1 MGASMVGNGTSA
13 VMQGQVHWHEGL
25 FLQPHHLQTLQR
37 QVSDAMSMERRFSSA
52 YPYGVIDMRLSQDAM
67 ENMLVRFDQLKVVMP
82 SGLYLDF
89 PGNADLAALDIKR
102 AIQATSQPL
111 TIGLAVPVWQAAR
124 ANTIETRSDT
134 GSQIKRLF
142 RVSEIDRADEN
153 TGENRQPV
161 LVRRI
166 NARLVLSGDDTQDME
181 VLPLARVIRATGDDQ
196 GRPMEDKQFIPPCMF
211 LSGSATLRNL
221 IRDLGNHIET
231 LRRET
236 LTALTRSGVFS
247 RENLRGAQITQLMR
261 LQALNRAAARVPM
274 LVRTPSVTPLTA
286 YLELRDVLGELAA
299 LFPERDVWAVSDY
312 DHDAPGAVFTE
323 IDRRIRSI
331 GLEGAAPIWKVDFQK
346 DGQVLSAEFEEK
358 HVTTPTEYFL
368 GVKTKQDPVA
378 LARLIESQDK
388 FKLMPKSMER
398 LMVLGVKL
406 EEERHPPY
414 ELPSQPGLHYFRL
427 VRADSKTM
435 WDRIVQEKKAA
446 IRWPE
451 GEAFDFSEVS
461 LYMTL
466 PGES

>member
-1 MGASMVGNGTSA
+1 
-13 VMQGQVHWHEGL
+13 MQGQVHWHEGL
-25 FLQPHHLQTLQR
+25 FLQPHHLQCLQR
-37 QVSDAMSMERRFSSA
+37 QWAESASMERRFSMA
-52 YPYGVIDMRLSQDAM
+52 YPYGVIDSRLSQDAM
-67 ENMLVRFDQLKVVMP
+67 ENMLVRFDQLKAVMP
-82 SGLYLDF
+82 SGLYVDV
-89 PGNADLAALDIKR
+89 PGNADLSAMDIKR
-102 AIQATSQPL
+102 ALQATSSPL
-111 TIGLAVPVWQAAR
+111 TIGLAVPVWQTAR
-124 ANTIETRSDT
+124 ANTIETRSGE

-153 TGENRQPV
+153 TGENRQPL

-166 NARLVLSGDDTQDME
+166 NARLVIDGDDTADME
-181 VLPLARVIRATGDDQ
+181 VLPLARVMRSTGDEQ

-211 LSGSATLRNL
+211 LTGSATLRAL
-221 IRDLGNHIET
+221 VRDLGNHLET

-236 LTALTRSGVFS
+236 ITALTRGGAFN
-247 RENLRGAQITQLMR
+247 RENLRGIQISQLMR

-274 LVRTPSVTPLTA
+274 LATTPGVTPLDA

-299 LFPERDVWAVSDY
+299 LFPERDVWDAPRY
-312 DHDAPGAVFTE
+312 DHDNPGSVFVE

-331 GLEGAAPIWKVDFQK
+331 GVEGALPVWKVDFRK
-346 DGQVLSAEFEEK
+346 DGPVLAIDLEDK

-368 GVKTKQDPVA
+368 GIKTKQDPVA
-378 LARLIESQDK
+378 LARLVESQDK

-435 WDRIVQEKKAA
+435 WDRIVSEKKAA

-451 GEAFDFSEVS
+451 GETFDFTEVA
-461 LYMTL
+461 LYMTI
-466 PGES
+466 PGE

>member
-1 MGASMVGNGTSA
+1 MFGNGTSA

-25 FLQPHHLQTLQR
+25 FLQPHHLQTFQR
-37 QVSDAMSMERRFSSA
+37 QISDTLAFERRLGTA
-52 YPYGVIDMRLSQDAM
+52 YPYGVIDVRLSQDAL
-67 ENMLVRFDQLKVVMP
+67 ENMLIRFDQLKLVMP
-82 SGLYLDF
+82 SGLYVDV

-102 AIQATSQPL
+102 ALQATSQPL
-111 TIGLAVPVWQAAR
+111 TVSLAIPVWQAAR
-124 ANTIETRSDT
+124 ANTIESRSDA
-134 GSQIKRLF
+134 GVQIKRLF
-142 RVSEIDRADEN
+142 RVSEVDRADEN

-161 LVRRI
+161 LIRRI

-181 VLPLARVIRATGDDQ
+181 TMPLVRIIRASGDDQ

-221 IRDLGNHIET
+221 VRDLGNHLET

-236 LTALTRSGVFS
+236 LTSLMRGGVFS

-261 LQALNRAAARVPM
+261 LQALNRAAARIP
-274 LVRTPSVTPLTA
+274 LLARTPSVTPLDA
-286 YLELRDVLGELAA
+286 YLEMRDALGELAA
-299 LFPERDVWAVSDY
+299 LFPERDSWAVSDY

-323 IDRRIRSI
+323 VDRRIRSL
-331 GLEGAAPIWKVDFQK
+331 GLEGAAPIWKADFQK
-346 DGQVLSAEFEEK
+346 DGQVLSVELEDK

-368 GVKTKQDPVA
+368 GIRTKQDPVA
-378 LARLIESQDK
+378 LARLVESQDK

-451 GEAFDFSEVS
+451 GESFDFSEVS

-466 PGES
+466 PGEA